1 MIKEAVENGCYLD
14 CPLKENTRLPMIY
27 LPDVIKATVLCLEA
41 PEDHF
46 RPYIH
51 PEHKMKDHY
60 MRTYNVQAISFT
72 PGELAAEIRKH
83 IPEFR
88 LEYKLDQNKQDIG
101 KDQRFQ
107 ISFCFIVHG
116 S

>member
-1 MIKEAVENGCYLD
+1 
-14 CPLKENTRLPMIY
+14 MIY

-51 PEHKMKDHY
+51 PEHKMVDHY

-72 PGELAAEIRKH
+72 PGELASEIRKH

-88 LEYKLDQNKQDIG
+88 LEYKLDQSKQSIG
-101 KDQRFQ
+101 K
-107 ISFCFIVHG
+107 VHAEILAQLVAFPTHC
-116 S
+116 SYYY